1 MTAGNALISLGS
13 TPTTKPIETSA
24 TITTDTNLYNRAAT
38 SFYSLSPNGM
48 YKYYRGIYRS
58 DVAIECIQGS
68 YSRVD
73 DKNILLGGDYTYF
86 AKQSTNVFKIGTDKF
101 DVIPGNKLPSKCLPS
116 IKASL
121 VSFNNVNTNGN
132 YDDFSFVYS
141 SKKSNKLILQSYGV
155 NKIFNTVDNKL
166 STFSAVPPPQ
176 PTNPVPPTYP
186 GAPPT
191 PPSQPPNGR
200 YYYPVSINNEFDY
213 WMYHDYNNNK
223 CKLVSST
230 NTTDVI
236 TLPGNYGCFDGY
248 ITIGDNGNIY
258 GRDYFTSSII
268 TVNTKTQQVTS
279 SFYIPLSGFRSMT
292 YLGNNKILVGSG
304 TDLIIDIATK
314 TYVSYSTT
322 SFNSILPKDC
332 SEDFSMAIGNTQ
344 SGLVSYVNCYAMGT
358 DGVMKFTIN

>member
-1 MTAGNALISLGS
+1 MTAGNALISIGS
-13 TPTTKPIETSA
+13 TPTTKPVETSA

-73 DKNILLGGDYTYF
+73 DKNILLGGEYTYF
-86 AKQSTNVFKIGTDKF
+86 AKQSTNAFKIGTDKF
-101 DVIPGNKLPSKCLPS
+101 DVIPRNKLPKTCLPS
-116 IKASL
+116 IKASFL
-121 VSFNNVNTNGN
+121 SFNNLRTSGN

-141 SKKSNKLILQSYGV
+141 SKKSDKLILQSYGE

-166 STFSAVPPPQ
+166 STLAAPPAQ
-176 PTNPVPPTYP
+176 PIDPVPPTYP
-186 GAPPT
+186 GAPPAQ
-191 PPSQPPNGR
+191 PSRPPNGR

-213 WMYHDYNNNK
+213 WVYHDYNNNK
-223 CKLVSST
+223 CKLVRST

-248 ITIGDNGNIY
+248 IAIGDNGNIY
-258 GRDYFTSSII
+258 GRDYSTSSII

-279 SFYIPLSGFRSMT
+279 SFYIPLSSFRSMT

-304 TDLIIDIATK
+304 TNLIIDIATK
-314 TYVSYSTT
+314 KYVSYSTT
-322 SFNSILPKDC
+322 SINSILPKDC

-344 SGLVSYVNCYAMGT
+344 IGLVSYVNCYAMRT